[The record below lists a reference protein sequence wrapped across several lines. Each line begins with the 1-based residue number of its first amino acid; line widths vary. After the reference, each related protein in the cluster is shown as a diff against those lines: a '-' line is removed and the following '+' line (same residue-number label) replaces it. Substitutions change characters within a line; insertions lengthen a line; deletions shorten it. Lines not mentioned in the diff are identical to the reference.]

1 MSAGKFL
8 GRYELIEQLGQ
19 GGMGEVWM
27 ARLTG
32 AAGFEKPALLK
43 SVLPRLAGD
52 AQFVAR
58 FQHEGKLLVHLQ
70 HANIAQVMDMGEAE
84 GTLYIALEYV
94 MGVDVSRLHDAV
106 FRNGSEVP
114 VPLAMW
120 ICQQAAEGLA
130 YAHGKTAPDGTPL
143 QIVHRDVSPHNLM
156 VSYDGEVKVIDFGIA
171 RSTARAAQT
180 QPQTVLGKIGYMAPE
195 QARGEEVDARADQ
208 YSLGIVLWEL
218 LTSQPFVR
226 PGSVGEMMG
235 SMANPQ
241 PRPVREFR
249 TDVPVEVD
257 EVLQRALSPDPNK
270 RFPRMADFA
279 AALMQELARRYRM
292 PNREELSSYVREKC
306 ADQWKA
312 HQELL
317 KRVTGSQRTAT
328 PAVAAKPPRPRT
340 SPGAETRVSSGAKEP
355 IVAAAAA
362 PGAAAKPVQA
372 NIETRVNRPPPKPEL
387 VKPAHAPVD
396 PDPTPLAPPPSATRV
411 MERKADALSTDE
423 SLASVRSSRTPMLI
437 IAGIALV
444 LSALLYWMV
453 SKQPVAVDTPHGPV
467 PAPKEQPPDAAAVA
481 APTPAPKPQPMPLVL
496 QGKANFKMSPE
507 ALYELQNSGNF
518 TWTNCVAFFPGKKR
532 GAFPNLPPGAAFEL
546 IERKL
551 DPENAAPEL
560 DKRVNIRCKQG
571 SATFAIVGM

>member
-19 GGMGEVWM
+19 GGMGEVWL

-52 AQFVAR
+52 AQFVER
-58 FQHEGKLLVHLQ
+58 FQHEGKVLVHLQ
-70 HANIAQVMDMGEAE
+70 HANIAQVLDMGEAE

-106 FRNGSEVP
+106 FRNGGEIP
-114 VPLAMW
+114 VPLALW

-241 PRPVREFR
+241 PRPVRQHR
-249 TDVPVEVD
+249 ADVPAEVD
-257 EVLQRALSPDPNK
+257 EVLQRALAADPQK
-270 RFPRMADFA
+270 RFARMADFS

-292 PNREELSSYVREKC
+292 PNREELSGYVREKC
-306 ADQWKA
+306 AEQWKA

-317 KRVTGSQRTAT
+317 QRVTGSQRAAT
-328 PAVAAKPPRPRT
+328 PAAAARPPRPRT
-340 SPGAETRVSSGAKEP
+340 SPGAETKASSGVKAP
-355 IVAAAAA
+355 VVAAAAA
-362 PGAAAKPVQA
+362 PAKPVQA
-372 NIETRVNRPPPKPEL
+372 DIETRISRPPPKPEV
-387 VKPAHAPVD
+387 VKAPHAPMD
-396 PDPTPLAPPPSATRV
+396 PDPTPLAPPPSSTRV

-423 SLASVRSSRTPMLI
+423 SLAAVHASRTPMLI
-437 IAGIALV
+437 IAGVAVV

-453 SKQPVAVDTPHGPV
+453 SKQPMAVDTPHGPV
-467 PAPKEQPPDAAAVA
+467 PAPAQAPDAAVA
-481 APTPAPKPQPMPLVL
+481 DARPAPPKPPPLPLVL

-507 ALYELQNSGNF
+507 ALYELKNTGSFN
-518 TWTNCVAFFPGKKR
+518 WTNCVAFFPGKKR
-532 GAFPNLPPGAAFEL
+532 GAFPSLPSGGAFEL

-551 DPENAAPEL
+551 EPEDGAPEL
-560 DKRVNIRCKQG
+560 DKRVNLRCKQG
-571 SATFAIVGM
+571 SATFAVVGM